1 MDTADEVIRLE
12 HVSRLYQMGDTVVHA
27 LDDVTLSIRR
37 GEFIAV
43 MGPSGS
49 GKSTLLNVLGCLD
62 TPTSGTYRL
71 DGQSVEKLSEDE
83 LAQVRQKK
91 ISFVF
96 QTFQLVSRMSAQRN
110 VELPMI
116 FAGVPASERV
126 QRSRAAL
133 EAVGLAHRI
142 DHRPDEMSG
151 GERQRVA
158 IARAIVMQP
167 SILLA
172 DEPTGNLDS
181 TAGEG
186 IVQLLEKLNAEG
198 LCIVLVTHD
207 PNIGQRARRLVRMQ
221 DGRLETDESNAAGT
235 SAAASNANESS
246 EDGPQ
251 ADGGGA

>member
-1 MDTADEVIRLE
+1 VSQPDDVVIRLD
-12 HVSRLYQMGDTVVHA
+12 HVSRLYSMGDAVVHA
-27 LDDVTLSIRR
+27 LDDVSLTIHH

-62 TPTSGTYRL
+62 TPTSGTYQL
-71 DGQSVEKLSEDE
+71 DGESVEKLSEDT
-83 LAQVRQKK
+83 LAHVRQKK

-116 FAGVPASERV
+116 FAGVVQEERV
-126 QRSRAAL
+126 RRAREAL
-133 EAVGLAHRI
+133 QSVGLAERMR
-142 DHRPDEMSG
+142 HRPDEMSG

-158 IARAIVMQP
+158 IARAIVMKP
-167 SILLA
+167 AILLA

-181 TAGEG
+181 TAGKG
-186 IVQLLEKLNAEG
+186 IVDLLQQLNTEG

-207 PNIGQRARRLVRMQ
+207 PNVAQEAQRILRMR
-221 DGRLETDESNAAGT
+221 DGRLETDEAT
-235 SAAASNANESS
+235 QRSA
-246 EDGPQ
+246 P
-251 ADGGGA
+251 